1 MKQWMKIALW
11 SSFGLIVIVLL
22 VLTQRA
28 QNDIPTDKPHIE
40 VHVEGEAYF
49 ITEEEILEDLHF
61 HNLWRK
67 GMRSGDVPIGKIEA
81 YLKGISQVKS
91 ARVYRKLGGEW
102 RIEVTTRNPIARI
115 FNRQGQTYY
124 LDDEGVKMEI
134 SDLHAA
140 RILVV
145 TGNIPDR
152 LEGQNVSEIIN
163 NDSLKSI
170 RKLDDIYR
178 ISSYVCDDPLFH
190 SLIGQIHLEKNG
202 DFVLIPLVGD
212 QKVVF
217 GSALTEKEVAEKFKK
232 LKIFYEEAMPY
243 EGWNTYTEISLKYED
258 QIVCKK
264 KETDG

>member
-1 MKQWMKIALW
+1 MRSWVKIASW
-11 SSFGLIVIVLL
+11 SVLGVLVIALL
-22 VLTQRA
+22 VITQRA
-28 QNDIPTDKPHIE
+28 QKNIPTDEPQIE
-40 VHVEGEAYF
+40 VHVAGEAHF
-49 ITEEEILEDLHF
+49 ITEDEILNELDF
-61 HNLWRK
+61 HRLWKK
-67 GMRSGDVPIGKIEA
+67 GMRSGDIPIEKIEA
-81 YLKGISQVKS
+81 YLKGISQVKD
-91 ARVYRKLGGEW
+91 ARVYQKLGGEW
-102 RIEVTTRNPIARI
+102 KIEVTTRNPIARI
-115 FNRQGQTYY
+115 FNKQGETYY
-124 LDDEGVKMEI
+124 LDDEGVKMET
-134 SDLHAA
+134 SELHAA

-145 TGNIPDR
+145 TGEIPDR
-152 LEGQNVSEIIN
+152 FEGQNISEIIN

-170 RKLDDIYR
+170 QKLDDIYR

-217 GSALTEKEVAEKFKK
+217 GSALTEEEVAEKFKK
-232 LKIFYEEAMPY
+232 LKIFYKEAMPY

>member
-1 MKQWMKIALW
+1 MKPWVKIALW
-11 SSFGLIVIVLL
+11 SAFGIVIAVLV

-28 QNDIPTDKPHIE
+28 QNSIPTVKPEIE
-40 VHVEGEAYF
+40 IHVNGEAHF
-49 ITEEEILEDLHF
+49 ITEEEILSDLDFNH
-61 HNLWRK
+61 LWKK
-67 GMRSGDVPIGKIEA
+67 GMPSGDVPIGKIER
-81 YLKGISQVKS
+81 YLKSISQVKD
-91 ARVYRKLGGEW
+91 ARVYRKLGGTW
-102 RIEVTTRNPIARI
+102 KIEVITRTPIARI
-115 FNRQGQTYY
+115 FNKNGESFY
-124 LDDEGVKMEI
+124 LDDEGVGMET
-134 SDLHAA
+134 SELHAA

-145 TGNIPDR
+145 TGDISDR
-152 LEGQNVSEIIN
+152 LEDENVSEIIN

-178 ISSYVCDDPLFH
+178 ISNYVCNDPLFH
-190 SLIGQIHLEKNG
+190 SLIGQVHLEKNG

-232 LKIFYEEAMPY
+232 LKIFYKEAMPY
-243 EGWNTYTEISLKYED
+243 EGWDRYTEISLKYED

>member
-1 MKQWMKIALW
+1 MKPWVKIASW
-11 SSFGLIVIVLL
+11 SVFAVVVVVLL
-22 VLTQRA
+22 FMTQAA
-28 QNDIPTDKPHIE
+28 QDDIPTSKPEIE
-40 VHVEGEAYF
+40 VHVKGEAHF
-49 ITEEEILEDLHF
+49 ITEEEILGDLDF
-61 HNLWRK
+61 HKLWKK
-67 GMRSGDVPIGKIEA
+67 GMRSGDLPIGKVEA
-81 YLKGISQVKS
+81 YLKGISQVKD

-102 RIEVTTRNPIARI
+102 KIEVTTRNPIARI
-115 FNRQGQTYY
+115 FNKQGQTYY
-124 LDDEGVKMEI
+124 LDDDGVKMEI

-140 RILVV
+140 RIVVV
-145 TGNIPDR
+145 TGDISDR
-152 LEGQNVSEIIN
+152 LEGENVSEIIN

-178 ISSYVCDDPLFH
+178 ISKYVCNDPLFH

-202 DFVLIPLVGD
+202 DFVLVPLVGD

-232 LKIFYEEAMPY
+232 LRIFYKEAMPY
-243 EGWNTYTEISLKYED
+243 EGWNTYKEISLKYED